1 MKNKLLQTL
10 LISLLYF
17 IPSGTFAWGTIGHR
31 VVGEIAES
39 YLTPKARL
47 AVQKI
52 LGTESIA
59 MASTW
64 ADFIRS
70 DSTYK
75 YLNSWHYIDFKEGL
89 SESEFK
95 VYLATDSATD
105 AYTKLNFLIKQLKN
119 KQLYAVKKKLYV
131 RLLIHIV
138 GDIHQPLHTGRPEDL
153 GGNKIKLSWFNQLT
167 NLHAVWD
174 EKIID
179 NQQLSYTEY
188 TKAINHTTPAKVA
201 KWQHQPIA
209 DWLLESYTI
218 VGKIYDEVS
227 EPEKKLS
234 YRYNFDHIETVNSR
248 LLKAGVRLAGII
260 NQLFG

>member
-1 MKNKLLQTL
+1 MKNKLAQIL
-10 LISLLYF
+10 LVAILYV
-17 IPSGTFAWGTIGHR
+17 IPSGTYAWGTIGHR

-70 DSTYK
+70 DSAYK

-95 VYLATDSATD
+95 AYLAADSATD

-119 KQLYAVKKKLYV
+119 KQLDAVKKKLYV

-153 GGNKIKLSWFNQLT
+153 GGNKIKLSWFNQPT

-174 EKIID
+174 EKLID

-188 TKAINHTTPAKVA
+188 TKAINHTTPAEVS

-209 DWLLESYTI
+209 DWLFESYTI

-234 YRYNFDHIETVNSR
+234 FRYNFDHIDTVNSR
-248 LLKAGVRLAGII
+248 LLKGGVRLAGIL